1 MLALRSV
8 SSEAPS
14 KIRSSLT
21 AEKDLSTAD
30 YNNRP
35 QLSLVAQAGH
45 VDSMGA
51 RRRAVHE
58 ANGYASVPITVA
70 VGHKSTLVAAGL
82 AAMLVRMPECEIR
95 LSQISGSQLDS
106 DYDHDDAQLLFG
118 DSILLKRLRRRFR
131 ARGGPCSL
139 ASAKFIC
146 VTAGDEQAARA
157 AKEAG
162 EIDEHLP
169 VDCPEEELFAV
180 VRRLIGTD
188 VPAASHANPNAN
200 PVPDRPHGGL
210 APGVLRRVREYIE
223 QHLAES
229 IGTDALARI
238 AGLSTGHFNRAFKQ
252 STGDSPHQYII
263 RKRVAMAKQ
272 LLIQTSRFLADIALD
287 SGFADQ
293 SHFSRTYVAITGET
307 PSACRRRHR

>member
-1 MLALRSV
+1 MLSLRSV

-146 VTAGDEQAARA
+146 V
-157 AKEAG
+157 
-162 EIDEHLP
+162 
-169 VDCPEEELFAV
+169 
-180 VRRLIGTD
+180 
-188 VPAASHANPNAN
+188 
-200 PVPDRPHGGL
+200 
-210 APGVLRRVREYIE
+210 
-223 QHLAES
+223 
-229 IGTDALARI
+229 
-238 AGLSTGHFNRAFKQ
+238 
-252 STGDSPHQYII
+252 
-263 RKRVAMAKQ
+263 
-272 LLIQTSRFLADIALD
+272 
-287 SGFADQ
+287 
-293 SHFSRTYVAITGET
+293 
-307 PSACRRRHR
+307 